1 MKHNRWKKRLS
12 LLIVALMLFTTL
24 APVALA
30 VGEPETVTEVTEP
43 AESDKVSEDQNEAP
57 TPAEEKPKVE
67 PGTKDENP
75 AVEPGQVEGETP
87 EISEEPEP
95 EAVQAGANGTEITF
109 VTKSGSIFW
118 KVTKE
123 VTRNFAN
130 DADELGTNKTTLRFG
145 RGPFSEYF
153 IGWSENRDYIKNGKG
168 HLFYDTHTFKDVQDA
183 GLIRPGETL
192 KLHALYAGSTIASSV
207 TKGTNVRINDT
218 VSPEDF
224 VAPGNPVRDE
234 NNPDRTIATYKRADG
249 DYKIK
254 KLDAVFTMNPFVAA
268 AIYKDPWVGALE
280 NGSTWTELNRR
291 KGNIT
296 VVDLHVE
303 LDPRIELPEE
313 FDLTF
318 TGYVFR
324 PYQFYSAVHADG
336 TEVAED
342 QDYPYLGA
350 DRVGDDPGYGILNRI
365 EKNNPSTTFRVKSY
379 VTDPTGKKVP
389 VHKFVLRT
397 RIRVGYDKYG
407 NKIVPATMEQI
418 QSDMHLM
425 FTAKNGEVF
434 TVTSAVAKA
443 IAEENEKATPRSDNA
458 LFIRGFVDGLVK
470 GRKFNKIESEYE
482 LLDFVNGE
490 TPKPP
495 VVRHQIVQVEKIWDD
510 KDDEAKKRPD
520 FVTVQ
525 LFADGKDTKKYLTL
539 RAEDDWKGAFRGLP
553 FSENGKMIRYTVE
566 EIPVKDYTS
575 VVTANANGYVITN
588 TFVPEKVTPEIKP
601 TPTPE
606 MRMPIL
612 PRIESPIVIPTI
624 PRAGIG
630 R

>member
-1 MKHNRWKKRLS
+1 MKQNRWKKRLS

-57 TPAEEKPKVE
+57 APAEEQPKVE

-95 EAVQAGANGTEITF
+95 EAVLQGANPGTEIIF
-109 VTKSGSIFW
+109 VRKDRTETTVSFTDENSKLGLNGAPAQSGVWVFKS
-118 KVTKE
+118 
-123 VTRNFAN
+123 
-130 DADELGTNKTTLRFG
+130 
-145 RGPFSEYF
+145 YF
-153 IGWSENRDYIKNGKG
+153 IGWSENRDYITDGKG

-183 GLIRPGETL
+183 DLIKPGETL
-192 KLHALYAGSTIASSV
+192 KLYALYANSGIAKSV
-207 TKGTNVRINDT
+207 TKGTKVRINDT

-224 VAPGNPVRDE
+224 VAPGNPVRDAS
-234 NNPDRTIATYKRADG
+234 NSDRTIAKYKRADG
-249 DYKIK
+249 DYRIK

-280 NGSTWTELNRR
+280 NGSTWGELNQR

-296 VVDLHVE
+296 VVDLHVA

-318 TGYVFR
+318 TSYVFR
-324 PYQFYSAVHADG
+324 PYHFYSAVHVDG
-336 TEVAED
+336 TPVVENEN
-342 QDYPYLGA
+342 YPVLGV
-350 DRVGDDPGYGILNRI
+350 DRPGGMERRGILESIRDN
-365 EKNNPSTTFRVKSY
+365 EPSTTFRVRSY
-379 VTDPTGKKVP
+379 VEDLQGKRVP
-389 VHKFVLRT
+389 VHQFVLRT
-397 RIRVGYDKYG
+397 RIRTGYDEYG

-418 QSDMHLM
+418 QSNMHLT
-425 FTAKNGEVF
+425 FTAKNGEAFLVK
-434 TVTSAVAKA
+434 SAVAKA
-443 IAEENEKATPRSDNA
+443 IAEEKQDP
-458 LFIRGFVDGLVK
+458 IVIHGFVDGRVK
-470 GRKFNKIESEYE
+470 GVEFPQKVESEKE
-482 LLDFVNGE
+482 ILDFVNAE

-495 VVRHQIVQVEKIWDD
+495 AVRHQIVQVEKRWDD

-553 FSENGKMIRYTVE
+553 FSDNGKMIRYSVE

-575 VVTANANGYVITN
+575 VIAANADGYIITN
-588 TFVPEKVTPEIKP
+588 TFVPEKPTPAPTPEIRIP
-601 TPTPE
+601 
-606 MRMPIL
+606 RL
-612 PRIESPIVIPTI
+612 PHVERPIVIPTI
-624 PRAGIG
+624 PRAGVG

>member
-1 MKHNRWKKRLS
+1 MKQNRWKKRLS

-57 TPAEEKPKVE
+57 APAEVKPKVE

-95 EAVQAGANGTEITF
+95 EAVLQGANPGTEIIF
-109 VTKSGSIFW
+109 VRKDRTETTVSFTDENSKLGLNGAPAQSGVWVFKS
-118 KVTKE
+118 
-123 VTRNFAN
+123 
-130 DADELGTNKTTLRFG
+130 
-145 RGPFSEYF
+145 YF
-153 IGWSENRDYIKNGKG
+153 IGWSENRDYITDGKG

-183 GLIRPGETL
+183 DLIKPGETL
-192 KLHALYAGSTIASSV
+192 KLYALYANSGIAKSV
-207 TKGTNVRINDT
+207 TKGTKVRINDT

-234 NNPDRTIATYKRADG
+234 NNPNRTIATYKRADG

-254 KLDAVFTMNPFVAA
+254 KLDAVFTMNPFVAS

-280 NGSTWTELNRR
+280 NGSKWEELNQR

-303 LDPRIELPEE
+303 LDPRIVLPEKFE
-313 FDLTF
+313 LTF
-318 TGYVFR
+318 TSYVFR
-324 PYQFYSAVHADG
+324 PYQFYSAVHADR
-336 TEVAED
+336 TPVADDEN
-342 QDYPYLGA
+342 YPVLSIDKPDGKPRHGVLESIR
-350 DRVGDDPGYGILNRI
+350 DN
-365 EKNNPSTTFRVKSY
+365 EPSTTFHVKSY
-379 VTDPTGKKVP
+379 VEDPQGNKVP
-389 VHKFVLRT
+389 VHQFVLRT
-397 RIRVGYDKYG
+397 RIRVGYDQYG
-407 NKIVPATMEQI
+407 NKIPATMDEI
-418 QSDMHLM
+418 QSNMHLT
-425 FTAKNGEVF
+425 FAAKNGEAFLVK
-434 TVTSAVAKA
+434 SAVAKA
-443 IAEENEKATPRSDNA
+443 IAEENEKETPKAGNA
-458 LFIRGFVDGLVK
+458 LFIRGFVDGTVK
-470 GRKFNKIESEYE
+470 GSKFNKIESEDE
-482 LLDFVNGE
+482 LLDFVNAE

-495 VVRHQIVQVEKIWDD
+495 AVRHQIVQVEKRWDD

-525 LFADGKDTKKYLTL
+525 LFADGKDTNKYLTL
-539 RAEDDWKGAFRGLP
+539 RSEDDWKGAFRGLP
-553 FSENGKMIRYTVE
+553 FSDNGKMIRYSVE

-575 VVTANANGYVITN
+575 VIAANADGYIITN
-588 TFVPEKVTPEIKP
+588 TFVPEKPTPAPTPEIRIP
-601 TPTPE
+601 
-606 MRMPIL
+606 RL
-612 PRIESPIVIPTI
+612 PHVERPIVIPTI
-624 PRAGIG
+624 PRAGVG